1 MIVQLSHQPTPIPPG
16 AALRNPSPRL
26 STLSLPGTV
35 MGQQWP
41 HDLVGAKECE
51 GISLF
56 GRDSRNSL
64 CVLCR
69 TRAGALLCCWQ
80 PCCETASVDPT
91 LGL

>member
-1 MIVQLSHQPTPIPPG
+1 MSHPVATGPSPAHSAHRPCCPTPGDHPSGVRVMIVQLSHQPTPIPPG
-16 AALRNPSPRL
+16 AVLRNPSPRL

-56 GRDSRNSL
+56 
-64 CVLCR
+64 
-69 TRAGALLCCWQ
+69 
-80 PCCETASVDPT
+80 
-91 LGL
+91 